1 MDFMEK
7 IQKDLNA
14 SMRAMLID
22 WLVEVNLWW
31 VMVLPR

>member
-31 VMVLPR
+31 VMVLPG